1 MKPVVV
7 AVLNL
12 VGAVIRRVSGKALL
26 TFWEKLKVCC
36 LLLTLPLEFPWLVA
50 APPASYYRAL
60 ALVQHEDERIGC
72 ESGVAALPT
81 VVFAA
86 NR

>member
-1 MKPVVV
+1 MLFTVNFSSV
-7 AVLNL
+7 AE
-12 VGAVIRRVSGKALL
+12 A
-26 TFWEKLKVCC
+26 
-36 LLLTLPLEFPWLVA
+36 LPLEFPWLVA
-50 APPASYYRAL
+50 APPGSYYRAL